1 MKRRTEYRFSFCF
14 MKGVGIMAY
23 IKPEIMKKIKQVD
36 LLTYLL
42 NYQPERLKKI
52 SHDTYCIRDHDSLHI
67 SNGLWHW
74 QSMGIGG
81 KSALDF
87 LIKVDNYS
95 FLDAAEIIA
104 NQLALKEPEYVP
116 YSEKEKDKQLQKPLI
131 SKDNSAVIDYLLSR
145 GIAYDIIHYC
155 ISHYMI
161 LQTVYNNPETGKTYS
176 NVAFIG
182 YDKETQKA
190 RHIALR
196 GINSDFI
203 GDATG
208 SDKRFSFYIESVD
221 PDCNIVHVNEAPID
235 ALSQATLFTLDGKSF
250 NQEHILALTGAY
262 APRNETKEIKIPIA
276 LVQFLKDHPKVDTII
291 FHLDLDR
298 TGRMATKLIIE
309 NMKVKMSNYKCLDEP
324 PKHYKDTND
333 SLCTRLGIQ
342 PVKKRKKIDWKHQER

>member
-1 MKRRTEYRFSFCF
+1 MMKENLKWLSFYF
-14 MKGVGIMAY
+14 MKGADTMAY

-36 LLTYLL
+36 LLTYLS
-42 NYQPERLKKI
+42 NYHPERLKKI

-104 NQLALKEPEYVP
+104 NNMALKEPEYIP
-116 YSEKEKDKQLQKPLI
+116 YSEKEKDKKLQKPLI
-131 SKDNSAVIDYLLSR
+131 SKDNSAAIDYLLSR

-208 SDKRFSFYIESVD
+208 SDKRYSFCIESVD
-221 PDCNIVHVNEAPID
+221 PNCRTVHVNEAPID
-235 ALSQATLFTLDGKSF
+235 ALSQATLFTLDGKEF
-250 NQEHILALTGAY
+250 NHAHILALTGAY

-276 LVQFLKDHPKVDTII
+276 LLQFLKDHPKVDTIV

-298 TGRMATKLIIE
+298 TGRLATKLMME
-309 NMKVKMSNYKCLDEP
+309 SMKNKMPDYKCYDEP

-333 SLCTRLGIQ
+333 SLCIRLGIQ
-342 PVKKRKKIDWKHQER
+342 SMKKRKKIDWKHQER